1 MRNASRLGTLALSLL
16 ALGGVANAAAPQYTI
31 IDLGTVQSSDTASQ
45 AFRISPGGVATGR
58 SLGTSQNR
66 TFRWTQAAG
75 LVGLPNLTS
84 PSRIYSAGNGAND
97 AGAVV
102 GTGTTTATG
111 VNPLPLIWKSGVV
124 SQLPLPPG
132 QSVGRANDVNSSL
145 VAVGSAGSGTS
156 ERAALYSGSAGKLI
170 TQTTSTGCYLVSA
183 FGINNAGLIVGIGVD
198 PNNAARNVGIVYNS
212 VTNTAT
218 EVGAL
223 SGRNGAVAFDVS
235 ENGRV
240 VGASMS
246 NQGSGVPFIWDSAN
260 GMRAIPL
267 PAGTSSGSARGVNS
281 AGWAVGTASSASSV
295 PFLFDGVTTYRL
307 GDLLPAGSGW
317 NLLTGTSNSAYGI
330 SDTGVIVGT
339 GTHNGAVHA
348 YAMIP
353 R

>member
-16 ALGGVANAAAPQYTI
+16 ALGGVANAAPPQYTI
-31 IDLGTVQSSDTASQ
+31 IDLGTVQSSDIASQ
-45 AFRISPGGVATGR
+45 AFRISPGGVVTGR

-66 TFRWTQAAG
+66 TYRWTQATG

-102 GTGTTTATG
+102 GTGTTTASG
-111 VNPLPLIWKSGVV
+111 VNPLPLLWQGGAV

-132 QSVGRANDVNSSL
+132 QSAGRANDVNSSM
-145 VAVGSAGSGTS
+145 VAVGSAGGGTS
-156 ERAALYSGSAGKLI
+156 ERAVLYSGGASKLI
-170 TQTTSTGCYLVSA
+170 TQTTPTGCYLVSA
-183 FGINNAGLIVGIGVD
+183 FGINNAGLVVGIGVD
-198 PNNAARNVGIVYNS
+198 PNNSARNVGIVYNS

-218 EVGAL
+218 DVGGL
-223 SGRNGAVAFDVS
+223 PGRNGAIAYDVS

-240 VGASMS
+240 VGVSMN

-267 PAGTSSGSARGVNS
+267 PAGTSQGSARGVNS
-281 AGWAVGTASSASSV
+281 AGWVVGNASSASSV

-317 NLLTGTSNSAYGI
+317 NLLTGTSNSAFGI
-330 SDTGVIVGT
+330 SETGVIVGT
-339 GTHNGAVHA
+339 GVHNGATHA

-353 R
+353 K